1 MKLIPPDSETSQHHL
16 HTLVELARAGTSG
29 LGQPQRAVL
38 AALKKIPFQTD
49 SVQTDSDLYSAE
61 RKSPSSLKAH
71 TRTSEEA
78 QQLVRLMLV
87 VSLADGPPSAEQITM
102 IQNTA
107 RELDVQEPAIGVMR
121 LLAENRMLRF
131 RIGFMRRSHLR
142 NYFANTYRL
151 AGGARAVAKGILVFR
166 GVLQDLT
173 LAARFR
179 ALGDLPDDTLGRQF
193 HDHCVDASL
202 PFPGEKGGFP
212 VGAVYHDFTHVL
224 SGYDTSPA
232 GEMKAA
238 AFQAGYTRGH
248 WDFFTL
254 LFALVIHTAGVNLA
268 PFPMPRLPG
277 RIGQPNLAV
286 EVLHALARGTASN
299 QDLGDGWDFWDV
311 VEQPIDNVRQQL
323 GIRPI
328 DTRLAVS

>member
-1 MKLIPPDSETSQHHL
+1 MKLLASDSETSRHHL
-16 HTLVELARAGTSG
+16 RVLVELAHAGTNG
-29 LGQPQRAVL
+29 FDQPQRAIL
-38 AALKKIPFQTD
+38 GALKKIPFQTD
-49 SVQTDSDLYSAE
+49 IDLDTAE
-61 RKSPSSLKAH
+61 RTSPSSLKAH

-87 VSLADGPPSAEQITM
+87 ISLADGPPSARQITM
-102 IQNTA
+102 IENTA
-107 RELDVQEPAIGVMR
+107 RELSVQEPAIRVMR
-121 LLAENRMLRF
+121 LLAKNRMLQF
-131 RIGFMRRSHLR
+131 RIGFMRRSHIR

-151 AGGARAVAKGILVFR
+151 CGGARAVAKGVLVFR
-166 GVLQDLT
+166 GVLRDPD

-179 ALGDLPDDTLGRQF
+179 VLGDLPADTLGRQF
-193 HDHCVDASL
+193 HDHCVDATL

-224 SGYDTSPA
+224 SGYDTSPE

-238 AFQAGYTRGH
+238 AFQAGYTRGN

-277 RIGQPNLAV
+277 RIGQPDLAV
-286 EVLHALARGTASN
+286 EVLHALTRGAAMN
-299 QDLGDGWDFWDV
+299 EDLGDAWNFWDV
-311 VEQPIDNVRQQL
+311 VEQPIENVRQKL
-323 GIRPI
+323 GIAPV
-328 DTRLAVS
+328 DTSLLAA